1 VSTWS
6 VAPAI
11 CSSMLDRLSL
21 FLLATNCT
29 QVALVANK
37 LNKIVAL
44 STNCSKIGFVVH
56 DLHKT
61 VFINTLRKIEPLPSV
76 ILPSDVSP
84 GSQSGGTIAWIASR
98 SRRA

>member
-11 CSSMLDRLSL
+11 CSSMLDRFSL

-29 QVALVANK
+29 TVALVANK
-37 LNKIVAL
+37 LNKIVVL
-44 STNCSKIGFVVH
+44 STNCTKIGVVVH

-61 VFINTLRKIEPLPSV
+61 VFVNTLRKIEPLPSAV
-76 ILPSDVSP
+76 LLSDVSP
-84 GSQSGGTIAWIASR
+84 GSRSGGTIAWISSR